1 MRTPVQMRQV
11 TGLCAAAPASFAS
24 PDIDLAARL
33 FEELR
38 QRTGAP
44 EGITRMSYGPGE
56 GIAHDI
62 VRREAEALG
71 LEVTCDAA
79 CNLYLTLRGREPG
92 PITLIGSHLDSVP
105 RGGNYD
111 GAAGVLLGLSVAA
124 GFRAAGLQPSHDLT
138 VMAIRAEEST
148 WFNASYI
155 GSRAALGQLEPEELD
170 SVVRSGDGRRLG
182 DCIAAAGGDTE
193 ALRQKRAFLQ
203 PADIGVFIEPH
214 IEQGPFLVESG
225 APIAVVTGIRGS
237 FRYRQACC
245 LGTYAHSGATP
256 RRSRRDAV
264 SAVAAL
270 ILELNL
276 LWRRMEQDGEDL
288 TITVG
293 QIATDPREHA
303 FSKVAGRVDFAL
315 DVRSQARAT
324 LSRMRCEAQALAD
337 RMAEAYGVE
346 FTFGAISESEPALMD
361 GAVAAALHEA
371 AIATGVTP
379 PFMACGAG
387 HDAAVFANAGVPTGM
402 LFIRNDKGSHNADE
416 AMSLDDFAIAAGV
429 LSRYCQTPGDGCP

>member
-1 MRTPVQMRQV
+1 MRQLAA
-11 TGLCAAAPASFAS
+11 LCPAEPLSFAS

-44 EGITRMSYGPGE
+44 EGITRVSYGPGE
-56 GIAHDI
+56 GIAHEI
-62 VRREAEALG
+62 VRREAQALG
-71 LEVTCDAA
+71 LEVQSDAA
-79 CNLYLTLRGREPG
+79 CNLYVTLRGREPG
-92 PITLIGSHLDSVP
+92 AMTLVGSHLDSVP

-124 GFRAAGLQPSHDLT
+124 GFRAAGLQPWHDLT
-138 VMAIRAEEST
+138 IMAIRAEEST

-170 SVVRSGDGRRLG
+170 AVVRSSDGRPLG
-182 DCIAAAGGDTE
+182 ECIAAAGGDTE
-193 ALRQKRAFLQ
+193 ALRQKRSFLD
-203 PADIGVFIEPH
+203 PASIGVFIEPH

-225 APIAVVTGIRGS
+225 APIGVVTGIRGS
-237 FRYRQACC
+237 FRYRQARC
-245 LGTYAHSGATP
+245 LGVYAHSGATP
-256 RRSRRDAV
+256 RLSRRDAV

-270 ILELNL
+270 ILDLNL
-276 LWRRMEQDGEDL
+276 LWRRMEQEGEDL

-315 DVRSQARAT
+315 DVRSQSRST
-324 LSRMRCEAQALAD
+324 LGRMRLESQALAD
-337 RMAEAYGVE
+337 KVAQAYGVE
-346 FTFGAISESEPALMD
+346 FSFGAISESHPALMD
-361 GAVAAALHEA
+361 AAVAAALHRA
-371 AIATGVTP
+371 ASANGVAP

-402 LFIRNDKGSHNADE
+402 LFIRNENGSHNADE
-416 AMSLDDFAIAAGV
+416 AMSIDDFAVAAAV
-429 LSRYCQTPGDGCP
+429 LSRYCQAPRDGGP